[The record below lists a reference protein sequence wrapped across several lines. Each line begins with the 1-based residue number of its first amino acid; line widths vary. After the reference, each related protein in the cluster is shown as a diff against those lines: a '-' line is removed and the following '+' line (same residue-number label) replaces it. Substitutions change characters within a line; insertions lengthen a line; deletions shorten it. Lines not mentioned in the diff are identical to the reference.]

1 MSGLRVRIHVPADH
15 IVKLPDEVPTGP
27 VEFIVVTPTG
37 TKPDAKLRL
46 AIAKELIRT
55 SPPQRT
61 DSTDLVREDR
71 MR

>member
-1 MSGLRVRIHVPADH
+1 MSGLRVRVQVPADH
-15 IVKLPDEVPTGP
+15 IVKLPDEVPIGP
-27 VEFIVVTPTG
+27 VEFILVTPVAQH
-37 TKPDAKLRL
+37 DAKLRL

-61 DSTDLVREDR
+61 DSTELIREDR